1 VAALWSGTRIPYA
14 KRAILRAGLALML
27 MTLPGCSEL
36 AQSGETPAPTGTQ
49 PPFVSLAATHLQ
61 SVLKDRAS
69 YDDFEISGLRWVHS
83 ITGWSWLACVHFHDH
98 GHLRTYALFIQ
109 GNAVV
114 DGRFAVETDAC
125 EAQTYTQFDVV
136 TGVLGRPT
144 APVQPA
150 LY

>member
-1 VAALWSGTRIPYA
+1 MHEAARRLLLAIALIALPACSDIALPREAGAQPGAEPAYA
-14 KRAILRAGLALML
+14 
-27 MTLPGCSEL
+27 
-36 AQSGETPAPTGTQ
+36 
-49 PPFVSLAATHLQ
+49 SLAAKHLET
-61 SVLKDRAS
+61 VLKEPGA

-83 ITGWSWLACVHFHDH
+83 IKGYAWLACVHFHDH
-98 GHLRTYALFIQ
+98 GHLRSYALFIQ
-109 GNAVV
+109 NNAVV

-125 EAQTYTQFDVV
+125 ESQTYSQFDLV